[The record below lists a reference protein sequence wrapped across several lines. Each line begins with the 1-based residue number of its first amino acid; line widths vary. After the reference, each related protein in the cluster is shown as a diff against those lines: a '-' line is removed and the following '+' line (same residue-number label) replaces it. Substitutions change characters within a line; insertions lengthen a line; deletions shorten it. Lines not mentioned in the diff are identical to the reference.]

1 MHGKITKNMPVFSKN
16 PYFCSM
22 LLEINNL
29 YFSHSQEKTL
39 FQNFDLKLD
48 EGKIIALAG
57 ESGCG
62 KSTLLSLIY
71 GLHDWNQGEILF
83 EGRKL
88 MGPKGNLVPG
98 EADMKFV
105 AQNFDL
111 MPYATVADNVG
122 KFISNINLAKKKEKV
137 LELLDVVGLVEF
149 ADVLPKNL
157 SGGQQQRVAIARAL
171 SVLPK
176 LLLLDEPFS
185 NLDFARKIELREKLF
200 RYVKENNISLV
211 ISTHELQDII
221 AWTDQ
226 IIVLQNGR
234 LIQNNSAEETYKN
247 PYDPY
252 VAKLFGE
259 VNIFTDNEISEL
271 QISRSFYYPHQIKIS
286 ENGFEAEVLESR
298 FAGNHYW
305 NKIKFKNREMVMFSD
320 HQLQKSVQIT
330 FE

>member
-1 MHGKITKNMPVFSKN
+1 
-16 PYFCSM
+16 M
-22 LLEINNL
+22 LLEITDL
-29 YFSHSQEKTL
+29 HFSHTKEQLL
-39 FQNFDLKLD
+39 FENFNLNLD

-71 GLHDWNQGEILF
+71 GLLNWEQGEIVF
-83 EGRKL
+83 EGKKL

-98 EADMKFV
+98 EADMKLV

-122 KFISNINLAKKKEKV
+122 KFISNINLAQKKATV
-137 LELLDVVGLVEF
+137 YELLEVVGLVEF
-149 ADVLPKNL
+149 AHVLPKNL

-185 NLDFARKIELREKLF
+185 HLDYARKIELREKLF
-200 RYVKENNISLV
+200 TYVKEKNISLI
-211 ISTHELQDII
+211 ISTHELQDVIP
-221 AWTDQ
+221 WLDQ
-226 IIVLQNGR
+226 IVILENGR
-234 LIQNNSAEETYKN
+234 LIQKNSPEETYKN
-247 PYDPY
+247 PYNTY

-259 VNIFTDNEISEL
+259 VNIFTESEMQNFRISG
-271 QISRSFYYPHQIKIS
+271 FAYYPHQIGIS
-286 ENGFEAEVLESR
+286 EHGFEAEVIESR

-305 NKIKFKNREMVMFSD
+305 NKIVSENKLLIIYTHEKIEGTLKISFENN
-320 HQLQKSVQIT
+320 LSV
-330 FE
+330 

>member
-1 MHGKITKNMPVFSKN
+1 
-16 PYFCSM
+16 M

-29 YFSHSQEKTL
+29 YFSHAKEKPL
-39 FQNFDLKLD
+39 FQNFNLKLG

-71 GLHDWNQGEILF
+71 GLLNWEQGEIIF
-83 EGRKL
+83 EGTKL

-98 EADMKFV
+98 EAEMKFV

-122 KFISNINLAKKKEKV
+122 KFLSNINLAKKKETV
-137 LELLDVVGLVEF
+137 YELLEVVGLIEY
-149 ADVLPKNL
+149 ANILPKNL

-185 NLDFARKIELREKLF
+185 HLDYARKIELREKLF
-200 RYVKENNISLV
+200 RYVKEKNISLI

-221 AWTDQ
+221 PWLDQ
-226 IIVLQNGR
+226 IVILENGR
-234 LIQNNSAEETYKN
+234 LIQNDHPEETYKN
-247 PYDPY
+247 PYNTY

-259 VNIFTDNEISEL
+259 VNIFTESEMNDFEIS
-271 QISRSFYYPHQIKIS
+271 SFAYYPQQIQIS
-286 ENGFEAEVLESR
+286 ENGFDAEVIESR

-305 NKIKFKNREMVMFSD
+305 NKIISKNKELIIQTNEKINGSLKISFK
-320 HQLQKSVQIT
+320 
-330 FE
+330 

>member
-1 MHGKITKNMPVFSKN
+1 
-16 PYFCSM
+16 M

-29 YFSHSQEKTL
+29 YFSHTKEKPL
-39 FQNFDLKLD
+39 FQNFNLKLG

-71 GLHDWNQGEILF
+71 GLLNWEQGEIIF
-83 EGRKL
+83 EGTKL

-98 EADMKFV
+98 EAEMKFV

-122 KFISNINLAKKKEKV
+122 KFLSNINLAKKKETV
-137 LELLDVVGLVEF
+137 YELLDVVGLIEY
-149 ADVLPKNL
+149 ANILPKNL

-185 NLDFARKIELREKLF
+185 HLDYARKIELREKLF
-200 RYVKENNISLV
+200 RYVKEKNISLI

-221 AWTDQ
+221 PWLDQ
-226 IIVLQNGR
+226 IVILENGR
-234 LIQNNSAEETYKN
+234 LIQNDHPEETYKN
-247 PYDPY
+247 PYNTY

-259 VNIFTDNEISEL
+259 VNIFTESEMNDFGL
-271 QISRSFYYPHQIKIS
+271 SSFAYYPQQIQIS
-286 ENGFEAEVLESR
+286 ENGFDAKVVESR

-305 NKIKFKNREMVMFSD
+305 NKIISKNKELIIQTNEKIEGSLTISFK
-320 HQLQKSVQIT
+320 
-330 FE
+330 